1 MVTQAACMTAAA
13 RTMAE
18 DDGMG
23 VRDLRTAAKD
33 TLFHADVAI
42 IGAGPAGLAIARELA
57 HSKIR
62 VLIVESGGFDFEQ
75 EAQSLNRVENIGE
88 PRPRDGVV
96 SPGRGYDGSLAWLND
111 IPAFELRNRCVGG
124 SSHTWVGK
132 CAAFDKIDFERR
144 SWLPGSGWP
153 VTRDSLEPFFDRAG
167 DLLNLGPN
175 LYDARLRDHLRSP
188 PQDLQFDQTKLR
200 SFFWQFSHQS
210 AVKREPFRFIEIA
223 RSLNAPNIEILTHA
237 TVTRINVEPSG
248 RAVTSLE
255 VRSLTDHRVLVQ
267 ARNVVLCSGGVENAR
282 LLLASNAVLPHGIGN
297 GRDVVGRYLADHPR
311 TVIARFPSNTLEPVA
326 KQFGFF
332 GLTHKGNTHFYLH
345 GLALSADIQARE
357 GLLNCAAYPVQ
368 TLSSDDPWA
377 ALKRMA
383 RGPRRP
389 GRDLLTVLRSP
400 AMLARGL
407 YERQVLQRG
416 LPRKSD
422 ELRFDVMVEQPP
434 NPESRVTLSL
444 STDRLGIPMAQV
456 DWRIGSLERQSVKRL
471 ARLMLSEFKTAAL
484 PEPRLADWILADDDQ
499 AGAFMDMAHPSGTT
513 RMGDDPATSVVDA
526 DSMVHGV
533 DGLFIAGSSVFPTA
547 GHANPTLMIVS
558 LALRLADH
566 LKRRAVSTGP
576 TVRSG
581 IPNGQPSGEV
591 LPLVAVPDHKIRGQ

>member
-1 MVTQAACMTAAA
+1 
-13 RTMAE
+13 MAE

-57 HSKIR
+57 NSKIR
-62 VLIVESGGFDFEQ
+62 VLIVESGGFNFEQ
-75 EAQSLNRVENIGE
+75 DAQSLNRVENIGE
-88 PRPRDGVV
+88 PHLRDGVV

-188 PQDLQFDQTKLR
+188 PEDLQFDQTKLR

-210 AVKREPFRFIEIA
+210 AVKREPFRFVEIA
-223 RSLNAPNIEILTHA
+223 RSLNAPNIEILTHS

-267 ARNVVLCSGGVENAR
+267 ARTVVLCSGGVENAR
-282 LLLASNAVLPHGIGN
+282 LLLSSNAVMPHGIGN

-311 TVIARFPSNTLEPVA
+311 TVIARFPRATLEPVA
-326 KQFGFF
+326 RQFGFF

-383 RGPRRP
+383 RGSRTP

-434 NPESRVTLSL
+434 NPESRVTLSS

-471 ARLMLSEFKTAAL
+471 ARLMQSEFKTAAL

-547 GHANPTLMIVS
+547 GHANPTLMIVT

-566 LKRRAVSTGP
+566 LKRRSALSGA
-576 TVRSG
+576 TVRG
-581 IPNGQPSGEV
+581 GMRNGEV
-591 LPLVAVPDHKIRGQ
+591 GGEILPLTTTSDNKFRGL